1 MRSNQVVNSGNELD
15 FMPNLELITIFQGV
29 AKLLKRDATMHLEH
43 TGLLYTINEE
53 YPVMARW
60 MWNTDVW
67 RKRGERC
74 DAHAHAHAETRG
86 MFYTVQPVARRC
98 PLTLPTSAGRCHTCS

>member
-1 MRSNQVVNSGNELD
+1 MVNSGNELD

-60 MWNTDVW
+60 M
-67 RKRGERC
+67 
-74 DAHAHAHAETRG
+74 
-86 MFYTVQPVARRC
+86 
-98 PLTLPTSAGRCHTCS
+98 